1 MSSNTTIRRDDPI
14 ATIRSALQYI
24 SCCHPADYIAHMARA
39 YEQEQSAAAKDA
51 IATTNM
57 KKRGTRPRFRDRE
70 RQ

>member
-1 MSSNTTIRRDDPI
+1 V
-14 ATIRSALQYI
+14 LQYV
-24 SCCHPADYIAHMARA
+24 SHWRPAGYIAHMARA
-39 YEQEQSAAAKDA
+39 CEKEQSAAAKDA